1 MAVRPSVTGI
11 HMDDR
16 RRHLLGTVGTALAFG
31 LAGCNA
37 QNGSGDASDDGET
50 TDDTP
55 DDGETTAETT
65 DEETTVEMTDE
76 GTTAETT
83 DGGTEP
89 DATVTMTLDNVGFRA
104 WEIAATSDAD
114 VGPTGEENPTL
125 TLSVGTRYEIENGGW
140 SSHPLAFRAAD
151 GSPLLSQSA
160 SGAYEDDAA
169 VDWVDDDETLAF
181 TVTEELAAEFG
192 YYICAVH
199 STMRGDLQAA

>member
-1 MAVRPSVTGI
+1 
-11 HMDDR
+11 MDDR

-65 DEETTVEMTDE
+65 DEKTTTAETTDE

-83 DGGTEP
+83 DGGSEP

-160 SGAYEDDAA
+160 SGEYEDDAA

-181 TVTEELAAEFG
+181 TVTGDLAADLDF
-192 YYICAVH
+192 YICAVH